1 MPELRS
7 PEQTIDLGG
16 RVVAYTVRRSQ
27 RAKSLGLRVT
37 PTHGLEVVVPAR
49 GRMPEIAALLH
60 ERSSWILR
68 ALDKVASA
76 RPAPVALLGSGAALP
91 YRGADHRLIVHERP
105 GRPAIVRHEGARTI
119 AVVRPNQD
127 TPLAALLAG
136 WYREEARA
144 ILTAEVRHWATA
156 LGVTYARLTIRDGR
170 SRWGSCS
177 SRGGLNFS
185 WRLILAPPAVLEYV
199 VIHELAHRRE
209 LNHSPRFWAIV
220 AAHCPDYRLRQRWLR
235 EHGARLMAV
244 LTAPA

>member
-1 MPELRS
+1 MTERRS
-7 PEQTIDLGG
+7 PEQTINLGG
-16 RVVAYTVRRSQ
+16 RIVTYTVRRSQ
-27 RAKSLGLRVT
+27 RAKYLGLRVT
-37 PTHGLEVVVPAR
+37 PTHGLEVVVPLR

-68 ALDKVASA
+68 ALDKVASS
-76 RPAPVALLGSGAALP
+76 RPAPATPLGTGTNLP
-91 YRGADHRLIVHERP
+91 YRGIDHRLIVREHA
-105 GRPAIVRHEGARTI
+105 GRPAIVRHEGMHTI
-119 AVVRPNQD
+119 EVLRPGQD
-127 TPLAALLAG
+127 TPLIALLTG

-144 ILTAEVRHWATA
+144 ILTAEVCHWATA
-156 LGVTYARLTIRDGR
+156 LGVTYARLTIRDSR

-185 WRLILAPPAVLEYV
+185 WRLVLAPPAVLEYV

-220 AAHCPDYRLRQRWLR
+220 AAHCPDYRLQQRWLR

-244 LTAPA
+244 LSIAP